1 MTTQTPPAPPDSP
14 KLDIGGV
21 YKHSPI
27 GFVGVLMI
35 GLANAPHWSL
45 TPVYTSDLGMTVSQ
59 VGTFA
64 TFLTLGAAL
73 FQIPVGRLSDSF
85 DRRKVLVG
93 LLVVSALIEIGVAIF
108 GTGLPFQAHYAIAFL
123 LGGTVA
129 TQYYVTA
136 AHTNDRTAATQAV
149 QISSTLLLLFCIG
162 AIIGPITAS
171 ESDAFCRPFG
181 LFWHNAVVHSALAL
195 FVLYRISLR
204 ARHCLPRRRP
214 IFLIGR
220 CHRTPQSA
228 LRDSASC
235 GRATPIRCAR
245 RIRCSS
251 SVVEHF
257 IGNEEVGGSIPPCS
271 TSYTSRSAP
280 NHPGAPSQPGPD
292 SRARS
297 LYPCSCGQ

>member
-171 ESDAFCRPFG
+171 EVMRFAGPSGCSGTTRLCTAPWRCSCFTASRCAP
-181 LFWHNAVVHSALAL
+181 
-195 FVLYRISLR
+195 
-204 ARHCLPRRRP
+204 RHCLPRRRP

-271 TSYTSRSAP
+271 TSYTSPISTK
-280 NHPGAPSQPGPD
+280 S
-292 SRARS
+292 SRCTIAAR
-297 LYPCSCGQ
+297 P